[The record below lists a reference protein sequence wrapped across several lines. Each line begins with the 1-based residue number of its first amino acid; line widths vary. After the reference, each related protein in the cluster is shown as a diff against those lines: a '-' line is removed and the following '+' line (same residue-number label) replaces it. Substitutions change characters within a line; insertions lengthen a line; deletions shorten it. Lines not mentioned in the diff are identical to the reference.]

1 MLRRKRK
8 GRKVIQ
14 ERERAR
20 EKERAHH
27 AAEMLADSPLYTGC
41 PCNNHSLRVG

>member
-8 GRKVIQ
+8 GRKEIQ
-14 ERERAR
+14 ERER

-27 AAEMLADSPLYTGC
+27 ATEMLADSPLYTGC
-41 PCNNHSLRVG
+41 PSNNHSLRVG

>member
-8 GRKVIQ
+8 GRKEIQ
-14 ERERAR
+14 ERERER

-27 AAEMLADSPLYTGC
+27 ATEMLADSPLYTGC